1 VSDPEFTLLGDA
13 IWLDFINTA
22 ATPPDARDLLPDLPA
37 YHRWTKASKL
47 VSDTD
52 QVSLDEVRGFRTQLA
67 HLATAL
73 SEERQPRSSVIQA
86 INEILARAGG
96 HQQLLRVKGTWRTQF
111 TPGRHASA
119 LEAIANSVAL
129 TLSESATR
137 VRRCDGEG
145 CTLFFADYSP
155 NHSRRFCSAA
165 TCGKRLRVE
174 RRRSDR
180 SPTAP

>member
-1 VSDPEFTLLGDA
+1 MSDPEFTLLGDA

-22 ATPPDARDLLPDLPA
+22 ATPPGDRDLLPDLPA

-47 VSDTD
+47 VSDAD
-52 QVSLDEVRGFRTQLA
+52 HVSLEEVRGFRSQLA
-67 HLATAL
+67 YLAAAL
-73 SEERQPRSSVIQA
+73 TDDRQPRSSVIQA

-96 HQQLLRVKGTWRTQF
+96 HQQLLRVKGAWRTRF
-111 TPGRHASA
+111 TPGRHAQA
-119 LEAIANSVAL
+119 LEAVANSVAL
-129 TLSESATR
+129 TLSESAAR
-137 VRRCDGEG
+137 VRRCAGEG

-165 TCGKRLRVE
+165 TCGKRLRIE

-180 SPTAP
+180 SVPAP

>member
-1 VSDPEFTLLGDA
+1 MSDPEFTLLGDA
-13 IWLDFINTA
+13 VWLDFINTA
-22 ATPPDARDLLPDLPA
+22 ATPPGARDLLPDLPA

-47 VSDTD
+47 VSDAD
-52 QVSLDEVRGFRTQLA
+52 HVSLEEVRSFRSQLA
-67 HLATAL
+67 YLAAAL
-73 SEERQPRSSVIQA
+73 TEDRQPRSSVIQA

-96 HQQLLRVKGTWRTQF
+96 HQQLLRVKGAWRTRF
-111 TPGRHASA
+111 TPGRHAHA
-119 LEAIANSVAL
+119 LEAVANSVAL
-129 TLSESATR
+129 TLSESAAR
-137 VRRCDGEG
+137 VRRCES

-180 SPTAP
+180 SVPAP